1 MDDDYLTRL
10 LAGSSDKDGIL
21 ARGREVIRIEAEA
34 LALLEKRLDGN
45 FIEACEAIVRARRQ
59 LVITG
64 MGKSGHIA
72 RKIASTFAAT
82 GTPAIY
88 VHPGEAAHGDLG
100 MLVDGD
106 VLLVLSNSGNTAE
119 LRAILRYAHRAGI
132 QIIGMAARRNSLVIE
147 LADIALLL
155 PNTREACAVNLAPTT
170 STTLQLALGDALA
183 MTVMDLR
190 GVSRHQL
197 SALHPGGM
205 IGLALTPVREIMH
218 HRNLPLVDGEAKMPT
233 VISIM
238 TSCCFG
244 LAGVVDPSGTL
255 VGIITDGDLRRHFEV
270 LQSATAGGVMTH
282 APKVI
287 PAGTPAGEAL
297 RFLNDSE
304 ITAAFVVEDRIE
316 DGAAPKPV
324 GIIHIHDLLRFG
336 LA

>member
-1 MDDDYLTRL
+1 MNDDYLTRL
-10 LAGSSDKDGIL
+10 LAGAPDKNGIL
-21 ARGREVIRIEAEA
+21 ARGREVVRIEAEA

-45 FIEACEAIVRARRQ
+45 FIEACQAIVRTKRQ
-59 LVITG
+59 LVVTG

-88 VHPGEAAHGDLG
+88 VHPGEASHGDLG
-100 MLVDGD
+100 ILVEGD

-119 LRAILRYAHRAGI
+119 LRPILRYAQRAGI
-132 QIIGMAARRNSLVIE
+132 PIIGVAARRNSLVIE

-155 PNTREACAVNLAPTT
+155 PAAREACPANLAPTT

-190 GVSRHQL
+190 GVSRQQL

-205 IGLALTPVREIMH
+205 IGLALTPAREIMH
-218 HRNLPLVDGEAKMPT
+218 HRDLPLVGTTAEMPH
-233 VISIM
+233 VISAM
-238 TSCCFG
+238 TSGCCG
-244 LAGVVDPSGTL
+244 LAGVVDEAGAL
-255 VGIITDGDLRRHFEV
+255 VGIITDGDLRRHFHV
-270 LQSATAGGVMTH
+270 LQSATAGEVMTP

-287 PAGTPAGEAL
+287 VGAMPAGDAL
-297 RFLNDSE
+297 RFLNDNE
-304 ITAAFVVEDRIE
+304 ITAAFVVEDSR
-316 DGAAPKPV
+316 GAKVPV